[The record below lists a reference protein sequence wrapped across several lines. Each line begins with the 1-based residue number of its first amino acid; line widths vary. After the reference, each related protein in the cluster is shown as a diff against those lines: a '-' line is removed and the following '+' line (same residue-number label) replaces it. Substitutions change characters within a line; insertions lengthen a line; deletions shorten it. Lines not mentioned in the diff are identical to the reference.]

1 VNCSASSI
9 GLRAYSRLTQDKN
22 RRPESPTM
30 AWFRSLP
37 MYRTGLSVIALVAA
51 LLLSACSSATTDVL
65 QPTVSVSIGQ
75 QLIDLK
81 RAKDAGA
88 LSEKEYQ
95 AQVKRLIDSVR

>member
-1 VNCSASSI
+1 
-9 GLRAYSRLTQDKN
+9 
-22 RRPESPTM
+22 
-30 AWFRSLP
+30 
-37 MYRTGLSVIALVAA
+37 MYRTGLSVIAVVAA

-81 RAKDAGA
+81 KAKDAGA

>member
-1 VNCSASSI
+1 
-9 GLRAYSRLTQDKN
+9 
-22 RRPESPTM
+22 
-30 AWFRSLP
+30 

>member
-1 VNCSASSI
+1 
-9 GLRAYSRLTQDKN
+9 
-22 RRPESPTM
+22 
-30 AWFRSLP
+30 
-37 MYRTGLSVIALVAA
+37 MYRTGLSVIGVVAA

>member
-1 VNCSASSI
+1 MGWMESVPMHRTRLSAI
-9 GLRAYSRLTQDKN
+9 AAIAV
-22 RRPESPTM
+22 M
-30 AWFRSLP
+30 A
-37 MYRTGLSVIALVAA
+37 G

-65 QPTVSVSIGQ
+65 SPTVSVSIGQ

-81 RAKDAGA
+81 KAKDAGA

>member
-1 VNCSASSI
+1 
-9 GLRAYSRLTQDKN
+9 
-22 RRPESPTM
+22 
-30 AWFRSLP
+30 

-81 RAKDAGA
+81 KAKDAGA